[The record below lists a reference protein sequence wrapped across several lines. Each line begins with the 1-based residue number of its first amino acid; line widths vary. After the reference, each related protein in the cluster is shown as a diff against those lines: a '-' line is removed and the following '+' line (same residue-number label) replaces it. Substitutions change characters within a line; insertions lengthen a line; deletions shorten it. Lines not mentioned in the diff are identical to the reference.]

1 MPKLLRSSETMGC
14 GATIKLD
21 SGEVVYVSIAQAGV
35 SVRHWDMSGGFFTTL
50 LSNYFGAK
58 LYYESNVYK
67 NAQTAQALSMIFPDQ
82 APELNFKNPV
92 LAVFSNAIWHCGSA
106 AEVRTVLN
114 EAANR
119 LPELDRWMKWSRFI
133 YCAAT
138 VALAEL
144 LITNGASPW
153 FTVPLGAFAAWWTFI
168 CIRTLW
174 TFSSYHV
181 AGWRLHQAP
190 SLPPLHD
197 LDAPRKVKQWE
208 WLSNPKLDRLVD
220 AVTMVIILGFP
231 VLLWLPLIFWLIR

>member
-1 MPKLLRSSETMGC
+1 
-14 GATIKLD
+14 
-21 SGEVVYVSIAQAGV
+21 
-35 SVRHWDMSGGFFTTL
+35 
-50 LSNYFGAK
+50 
-58 LYYESNVYK
+58 
-67 NAQTAQALSMIFPDQ
+67 
-82 APELNFKNPV
+82 
-92 LAVFSNAIWHCGSA
+92 
-106 AEVRTVLN
+106 
-114 EAANR
+114 
-119 LPELDRWMKWSRFI
+119 MKWSRFI

-168 CIRTLW
+168 CTRTLW
-174 TFSSYHV
+174 TLSSYHV